1 MLRYTIRRLIALIP
15 VMFGV
20 ALLIFTILFFTPG
33 DPADLILGNL
43 ASEEQKT
50 AWRDANGLN
59 SSYFAQFGTFI
70 FNLVISGD
78 LGTSFQSGRSVTDTI
93 MQRLP
98 TTFLL
103 AVTTTAVASVV
114 GILLG
119 VVAAKYHNTWIDMI
133 VRVFGMAGISMPVF
147 WFGLLLIILFAV
159 QLRWLPV
166 SGWYG
171 PKYWIL
177 PTIALGLGS
186 ASIILRVTRSSIL
199 DCIRQD
205 YVRTVRAKGQTE
217 RKIMRHHILRNALI
231 PIITVVGG
239 CFGAALGGAMIL
251 EQVFSINGLGRL
263 MVNAIDT
270 RDYPLVRAAV
280 LVLAMGFCL
289 VYLIIDLLYAYVDP
303 RIRFEFSAKGG

>member
-1 MLRYTIRRLIALIP
+1 MLRYIFKRLIILIP

-33 DPADLILGNL
+33 DPADLMLGNM

-50 AWRDANGLN
+50 AWRDDHGLN
-59 SSYFAQFGTFI
+59 DSYFAQFGTFI
-70 FNLVISGD
+70 FNLVTKGDWGISLQTGI
-78 LGTSFQSGRSVTDTI
+78 SVTDAI
-93 MQRLP
+93 MKRLP
-98 TTFLL
+98 ATFLL
-103 AVTTTAVASVV
+103 AVTTTAVAAVV

-166 SGWYG
+166 SGWNG
-171 PKYWIL
+171 PRYWIL
-177 PTIALGLGS
+177 PSVALGLGS
-186 ASIILRVTRSSIL
+186 ASVILRVTRSSIL

-205 YVRTVRAKGQTE
+205 YVRTARAKGQTE
-217 RKIMRHHILRNALI
+217 HMIMRHHILRNALI

-263 MVNAIDT
+263 MVNAISM

-280 LVLAMGFCL
+280 LVLALGFSL